1 MYSRETKFAI
11 LAIFGILAVFM
22 FHAASGPFS
31 VVHGPATA
39 LRALRNAGLLMFV
52 MMAFALAS
60 IWRFTTVL
68 YFAPRGTPWDEPD
81 HPGAADHFSVLL
93 R

>member
-1 MYSRETKFAI
+1 MFSRETKFAI
-11 LAIFGILAVFM
+11 LAILGILVIFM

-39 LRALRNAGLLMFV
+39 LRALRNAGLIMFAI
-52 MMAFALAS
+52 MAFALGS
-60 IWRFTTVL
+60 IRRFTTVS
-68 YFAPRGTPWDEPD
+68 YFAPRHTSWDEPE
-81 HPGAADHFSVLL
+81 HPGAAAHFTVLL

>member
-1 MYSRETKFAI
+1 MYSRGTKFAV

-39 LRALRNAGLLMFV
+39 LRALRSAGLLMFV

-81 HPGAADHFSVLL
+81 HLVSADHFSVLL